1 MKLRVL
7 IFSVLIASAAR
18 PQQPIQSSAADLIRG
33 ALAAMGGE
41 EKIRALKTLHITMMG
56 HRNLLEQSERPEG
69 PYIVEYLDI
78 DEWCDL
84 EHDSW
89 KRQERVVDAL
99 EDYSRT
105 MIVSDGVAAEKA
117 GDKEVPGSNEQLE
130 NANDALNMGP
140 ERILL
145 NALASPRSQA
155 AA

>member
-18 PQQPIQSSAADLIRG
+18 PQQPIQSSAANLIRS

-78 DEWCDL
+78 DEWRDL

-89 KRQERVVDAL
+89 KRQEHHRDAL
-99 EDYSRT
+99 EDYLPHY
-105 MIVSDGVAAEKA
+105 DC
-117 GDKEVPGSNEQLE
+117 L
-130 NANDALNMGP
+130 
-140 ERILL
+140 
-145 NALASPRSQA
+145 
-155 AA
+155 